1 MGTGASSRYELGAE
15 DAPRTHAAWTE
26 LLRVAFEGVAAS
38 KKLNLRQLIA
48 RARGTASDAALTEF
62 ALTEFAESPAPAAA
76 HEAPAPPPDSE
87 EQQKMTAS
95 PEDDDDAEPPNA
107 EDLANRQSC
116 RAGFDAAR
124 GGSFFAGIEPGVL
137 HANVDALVGGGSAP
151 ERFRYAPG
159 FKIIHEG
166 MPIGTVGQRLG
177 QGGLGTV
184 YSFQLAS
191 GQRCAVKTVREDLS
205 VERRA
210 ELEKSLATECAIGF
224 AMSRSPLAASVI
236 RMIAPIPGVESTAKG
251 MLILCDLVDAGD
263 LEEAMKSDTRDTR
276 YTGKLYAKDSVWP
289 LPGVAWMIYQ
299 GFAHM
304 HERGIIHQDFKP
316 ANAMLCS
323 NGLLKVTDFGECF
336 SPHVVLGVN
345 IFSLF

>member
-1 MGTGASSRYELGAE
+1 MGAGASIRNNKGGAE
-15 DAPRTHAAWTE
+15 DVPRTHAAWQE
-26 LLRVAFEGVAAS
+26 LLWAAFEGLPAS
-38 KKLNLRQLIA
+38 EELSLEQVIA
-48 RARGTASDAALTEF
+48 RARGTRSDEVLNEVV
-62 ALTEFAESPAPAAA
+62 ESPAPAAD
-76 HEAPAPPPDSE
+76 EAPAQPPPE
-87 EQQKMTAS
+87 EQMIAS
-95 PEDDDDAEPPNA
+95 PEDDDEAEPLDA

-137 HANVDALVGGGSAP
+137 HANAGALVGRGVSAP

-166 MPIGTVGQRLG
+166 MPIGTIGQQLG

-191 GQRCAVKTVREDLS
+191 GQKCAVKTVREDLS

-210 ELEKSLATECAIGF
+210 ELEKRLATECAIAF
-224 AMSRSPLAASVI
+224 AMARSPLAASVI
-236 RMIAPIPGVESTAKG
+236 RMIAPLPGVKSTAKG

-263 LEEAMKSDTRDTR
+263 LDEAMKSDTRR
-276 YTGKLYAKDSVWP
+276 TGKLYADDSVWP
-289 LPGVAWMIYQ
+289 LPVVAWMIYQ
-299 GFAHM
+299 GFEHM

-323 NGLLKVTDFGECF
+323 NGLLKITDFGERF
-336 SPHVVLGVN
+336 SHTPCSGC
-345 IFSLF
+345 